1 MMNQS
6 DTMTQAPDQLYGYEV
21 IDSDGTKLGSVD
33 GVWVDDASDALE
45 FIGVKTGWFLGKT
58 HLIPAEQ
65 AQIHDGQ
72 IQVPYPQSQIK
83 DAPSFGTDDELS
95 PDDEE
100 QIYTYYGLDRSTAPS
115 PTGLGTGSGTRETD
129 TTDTTATGYT
139 GTMDTTDTDT
149 EQVNV
154 PLSEEQLQVGKRE
167 VEAGQARIRKV
178 VRTEPVE
185 EQVELRQEEIDI
197 ERVPVSE
204 GTVPDDAF
212 QEQAIEVPVLREEP
226 VVQKQAQVTGQVN
239 VNKEVET
246 ETRTVGDQVRK
257 EEVEIDRDTDYATSD
272 AGQTRYTNASDTTDD
287 V

>member
-6 DTMTQAPDQLYGYEV
+6 DTMTQAPDELYGYEV

-45 FIGVKTGWFLGKT
+45 FIGVKTGWLLGKT

-115 PTGLGTGSGTRETD
+115 PTGLGTGSGTRESD
-129 TTDTTATGYT
+129 TTDTTAIGYT
-139 GTMDTTDTDT
+139 GTMDATDTDT

-212 QEQAIEVPVLREEP
+212 QEQAIDVPVMREEP